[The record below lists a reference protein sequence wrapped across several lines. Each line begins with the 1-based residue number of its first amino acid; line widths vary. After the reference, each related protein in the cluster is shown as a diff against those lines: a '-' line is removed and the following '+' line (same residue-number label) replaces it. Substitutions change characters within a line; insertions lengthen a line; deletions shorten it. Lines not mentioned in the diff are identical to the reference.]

1 MWKVLFSVVLGNHI
15 LYINILRGI
24 LMKKNN
30 LKKKLLIIVN
40 ALNIGGAENM
50 IYELIKFINR
60 DKYCPEI
67 LCYGKYQGNHLES
80 KIAETCNIQ
89 YVGVTEKINIKSII
103 KVFSVIKKIKP
114 DIIHAHQGGV
124 TFAIPWCIICRKPLC
139 ITVHSKPQKAFS
151 EKNNRMI
158 YMLKNVLNM
167 MLVAVSRE
175 NLSLVQ
181 KYYKVNDD
189 KSVIVNNGID
199 IERFYKIPH
208 DKFTFINVA
217 RQDDNKNQGAIIR
230 ALDKLIRAGKKANL
244 LLVGD
249 GPCHDKL
256 KSQAVKLGISDSVLF
271 TGNVSDPTKYYAQSD
286 VYVQASFREALPL
299 SVLEAMASGIPI
311 VATNVGGLIDVVDG
325 NGILVDVEDDDALFS
340 AMNTIMELSQ
350 SEYEIM
356 ANRSKQMVKG
366 YSSVRMAE
374 QYEKVYEKLFKR
386 RN

>member
-1 MWKVLFSVVLGNHI
+1 
-15 LYINILRGI
+15 
-24 LMKKNN
+24 
-30 LKKKLLIIVN
+30 
-40 ALNIGGAENM
+40 
-50 IYELIKFINR
+50 
-60 DKYCPEI
+60 
-67 LCYGKYQGNHLES
+67 
-80 KIAETCNIQ
+80 
-89 YVGVTEKINIKSII
+89 
-103 KVFSVIKKIKP
+103 
-114 DIIHAHQGGV
+114 
-124 TFAIPWCIICRKPLC
+124 
-139 ITVHSKPQKAFS
+139 
-151 EKNNRMI
+151 
-158 YMLKNVLNM
+158 